1 MSSGFVSAGTNDQPI
16 ERDDE
21 WLRAEQELEEE
32 RRRKAELG
40 KQDGGKS
47 LFEVLERNKSE
58 PNSVAWPLSAMPGPE
73 QRNKVIFL
81 GYYTVAK
88 QEAFEE
94 KSRLRNQFRSL
105 DEDEVEFLDSV
116 LESTRAQEAAVKKE
130 TADQLEAFRRQREEA
145 EKALRE
151 SASSDVTT
159 GQGEAWSALARKRRR
174 DKQRD
179 LLIPG
184 KKRKA
189 SATENAAGKDT
200 HNGKDSHKQDD
211 AGSSSTKKLVETS
224 KSDEAAAAASATSSQ
239 TTNPATQAKVVTDT
253 DKPQLKTESPT
264 KPPAVS
270 LGLGG
275 YSSDSE

>member
-21 WLRAEQELEEE
+21 WLRAEKELEEE
-32 RRRKAELG
+32 RRRKAEIG

-47 LFEVLERNKSE
+47 LFEVLERNK
-58 PNSVAWPLSAMPGPE
+58 M
-73 QRNKVIFL
+73 
-81 GYYTVAK
+81 AK

-105 DEDEVEFLDSV
+105 DEDEVEFLDSI

-130 TADQLEAFRRQREEA
+130 TAEQLEAFRRQREKA
-145 EKALRE
+145 QKALLE
-151 SASSDVTT
+151 STSSDGPSVK
-159 GQGEAWSALARKRRR
+159 GEDWAALARKRRR
-174 DKQRD
+174 DKQKKED

-184 KKRKA
+184 KKRK
-189 SATENAAGKDT
+189 SSLTDNAAKDT
-200 HNGKDSHKQDD
+200 HNGKDSQKQN
-211 AGSSSTKKLVETS
+211 GPSSSIEKVDQGIS
-224 KSDEAAAAASATSSQ
+224 KSNEATPASATASGP
-239 TTNPATQAKVVTDT
+239 TNTAIQAKVGTNAE
-253 DKPQLKTESPT
+253 KGELKTKAPT
-264 KPPAVS
+264 KPAVS